1 MILESSPPPEK
12 RLTLTDSFRFLC
24 HKDLECFNS
33 CCRRKHLPLTP
44 YDVLRLKTGLK
55 IHSDDFI
62 AQYTVYTL
70 DPHSGFPVIS
80 IRMAKDPE
88 LACPFLRSA
97 GCGVYADRPMA
108 CRLFPLGVAMGEK
121 QDGINPDIFFFK
133 LDISGC
139 LGVNEER
146 ILSIEKWRDDQDLI
160 PYMNMNKRMLDI
172 VFHPA
177 RDRSTSLNNA
187 QLQKII
193 VAAYNLDMF
202 REFIF
207 KTNFFESYEI
217 DNDTRSKVG
226 NDDVLLLELGF
237 AYLKKTLFL

>member
-1 MILESSPPPEK
+1 
-12 RLTLTDSFRFLC
+12 
-24 HKDLECFNS
+24 
-33 CCRRKHLPLTP
+33 
-44 YDVLRLKTGLK
+44 LKTGLK

-88 LACPFLRSA
+88 LACPFVRSA
-97 GCGVYADRPMA
+97 GCSVYADRPMA

-121 QDGINPDIFFFK
+121 QDGNSDIFFFE

-146 ILSIEKWRDDQDLI
+146 ILSIEKWRDDQGLI
-160 PYMNMNKRMLDI
+160 PYMDMNKRMLDI

-177 RDRSTSLNNA
+177 RDRSASLSNA

-193 VAAYNLDMF
+193 VAAYNLDVF

-207 KTNFFESYEI
+207 KTNFFELYEI

-226 NDDVLLLELGF
+226 NDDALLLELGF